1 MSEQRDEV
9 PIEAAEPVRES
20 HRGEHNELGFY
31 SKDEEQAQ
39 TEAAQ
44 PRRAGHDEEG
54 GDA

>member
-1 MSEQRDEV
+1 MSDQHDGV
-9 PIEAAEPVRES
+9 PPEATEPVPES

-31 SKDEEQAQ
+31 VKDEEQAQ

-44 PRRAGHDEEG
+44 PRRAGHDQEG